1 MAANVQTMAYHGEV
15 PWPEIGTPVKTLD
28 KRVELAA
35 AWQ

>member
-1 MAANVQTMAYHGEV
+1 MAANIETMAYHGKL
-15 PWPEIGTPVKTLD
+15 PWHRLGTPVKTLD